1 MTEKL
6 TTAAAVRVLL
16 DGGCIAEMCPNT
28 GKTRKYTMYEA
39 NDIWGIGAGHITPG
53 QFNELI
59 GAGVIDSTHESRTDK
74 YGNIYNF
81 YKIKITWERES

>member
-1 MTEKL
+1 MTEKM
-6 TTAAAVRVLL
+6 TTAAAIRVLL
-16 DGGCIAEMCPNT
+16 DGGYIAEMCPNT
-28 GKTRKYTMYEA
+28 GKTRKYRVHKK
-39 NDIWGIGAGHITPG
+39 NDLGSIAPHITPK
-53 QFNELI
+53 QFDELI